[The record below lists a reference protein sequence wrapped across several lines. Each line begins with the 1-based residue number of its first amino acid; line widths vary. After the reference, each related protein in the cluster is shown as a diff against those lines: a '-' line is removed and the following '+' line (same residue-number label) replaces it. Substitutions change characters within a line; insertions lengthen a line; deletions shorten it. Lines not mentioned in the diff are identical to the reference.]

1 MYVFGNLLFWV
12 HFMGLG
18 MALGCGIA
26 LSATGPRLLAGATG
40 EREQAWQLFKAFS
53 RTVGTGL
60 LLLLITGPL
69 MIWWAGEPVEVFSLM
84 IASPLPASAGMH
96 NLLRALH
103 GKTATFIVL
112 GILLHV
118 AAVFKHVI
126 LNRDGTFDKI
136 MIASRVRHE

>member
-69 MIWWAGEPVEVFSLM
+69 MIWIKFGGTSAFNGWFWTKMGFVGLAV
-84 IASPLPASAGMH
+84 AGMGLH
-96 NLLRALH
+96 EWARARF
-103 GKTATFIVL
+103 GRGDQSTVGFMAL
-112 GILLHV
+112 GGRLAAFGMV
-118 AAVFKHVI
+118 AAIFCAVFA
-126 LNRDGTFDKI
+126 F
-136 MIASRVRHE
+136 S